1 MTQDIGTTIVTGGA
15 SGIGLATCVWLLT
28 RGRPVLVLDHSKTNL
43 DSAKAA
49 LEEYADLAT
58 FAELDVTD
66 EPRMMQVLEA
76 SIPGDASIAGLVN
89 SAGYGADVP
98 FLETSS
104 KTLREMLEVNLVGT
118 FSISREVAR
127 RMIGT
132 GGGSIV
138 HISSVSGQI
147 GNKGRS
153 AYGATKAALLNLT
166 QVMSNELARH
176 GIRVNCVCPGPI
188 ETPLAAGAHGA
199 AGKVLWER
207 NVPMKRYGSTKEIA
221 STVGFLLDKEASSFV
236 TGQIISVDGGFVAS
250 GLLAEVSV

>member
-1 MTQDIGTTIVTGGA
+1 MNQHVGTTIITGGA
-15 SGIGLATCVWLLT
+15 SGIGLATAIWLLG
-28 RGRPVLVLDHSKTNL
+28 RNRPVLVLDYSKTNL
-43 DSAKAA
+43 ESAKTA
-49 LEEYADLAT
+49 LKEYADLAT

-66 EPRMMQVLEA
+66 EARMAEVLA
-76 SIPGDASIAGLVN
+76 SHIPGDAPITGLVN
-89 SAGYGADVP
+89 SAGYGADIP

-104 KTLREMLEVNLVGT
+104 QTLREMLEINLVGT

-127 RMIGT
+127 RMVAT

-199 AGKVLWER
+199 AGKLLWER
-207 NVPMKRYGSTKEIA
+207 SVPMKRYGSPKEIA
-221 STVGFLLDKEASSFV
+221 NTVGFLLDEEASSFV
-236 TGQIISVDGGFVAS
+236 TGQIVSVDGGFIAS
-250 GLLAEVSV
+250 GLQAE

>member
-1 MTQDIGTTIVTGGA
+1 MTPYMGTTIVTGGA
-15 SGIGLATCVWLLT
+15 SGIGLATCIWLLK
-28 RGRPVLVLDHSKTNL
+28 RGRAVLVLDHSKVNL
-43 DSAKAA
+43 DRAKAV
-49 LEEYADLAT
+49 LEDHSHLAT

-66 EPRMMQVLEA
+66 EARMIEVLEA
-76 SIPGDASIAGLVN
+76 SIPGAAPIAGLVN
-89 SAGYGADVP
+89 SAGYGADIP

-166 QVMSNELARH
+166 QVMSNELAKH

-188 ETPLAAGAHGA
+188 ETPLAAAAHGA
-199 AGKVLWER
+199 AGKMLWER
-207 NVPMKRYGSTKEIA
+207 NVPMKRYGSANEIA
-221 STVGFLLDKEASSFV
+221 SAVGFLLDEQASSFV